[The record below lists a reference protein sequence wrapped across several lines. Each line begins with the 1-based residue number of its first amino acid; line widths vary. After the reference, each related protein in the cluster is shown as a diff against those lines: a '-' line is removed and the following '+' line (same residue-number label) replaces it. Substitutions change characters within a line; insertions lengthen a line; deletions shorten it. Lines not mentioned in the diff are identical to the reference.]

1 MDTNTALVGNVKLP
15 SSVEEIRSLVEF
27 GKKDTKYC
35 VEDFFRKPKKTAFKI
50 SPDGTY
56 YSFLAPFE
64 RRQNIYVQKIGEE
77 QQIQITFEKDRDIS
91 GYFWKG
97 NDRLLFVKDNGGDEN
112 YALYAAQINGD
123 KPIKLT
129 PFEKVKIEIL
139 DALPE
144 EENHLIISMNKNNPM
159 LFEPYRINIKNGSIE
174 QLAEN
179 TNPED
184 PISSWMTDH
193 EGKLRIASKVTNGT
207 NNTLMYR
214 KTEQDPFEEVITTD
228 YKESISPLFFDFGKE
243 HQVYVSSNLGRDK
256 SVLVKYD
263 MLAKKEVGPIIFEHP
278 DVDVSS
284 MSYSRKRK
292 VPTAVSYFTSKR
304 GFHFLD
310 KKTGAMQD
318 RLQKAFPDLEVVL
331 SSTTKNEDKFI
342 VRTYS
347 DRSLGA
353 YYLYDTILDTLEKIT
368 DVSPWIDKNEMAKM
382 KPIQYQSR
390 DGMTINAY
398 LSLPFDH
405 KRGDKIPL
413 IVNPHGGPW
422 ARDYWGFNP
431 EIQLFAS
438 RGFGVLQMNFRGS
451 VGYGRK
457 FWESSFKQWGQAMQN
472 DITDGVDYLI
482 KEGIADPDKVGIY
495 GASYGGFAT
504 LAGVTF
510 TPDLYKAAVDYVGVS
525 NLFTFMKTIPPYW
538 KPYLEMM
545 YEMVGHPEKD
555 KEMMEAASPAY
566 HIDKIKTPLFVVQG
580 ANDPRVNIDESDQIV
595 EALRKKNV
603 EVPYLVK
610 YNEGHGFRNEEN
622 QFEFY
627 KAMLGFFEKHLG

>member
-1 MDTNTALVGNVKLP
+1 MDTKLVGKVELP
-15 SSVEEIRSLVEF
+15 SSQKEI
-27 GKKDTKYC
+27 KDLIEYGVKDSKYA
-35 VEDFFRKPKKTAFKI
+35 VEDFFKKPEKTAFKI
-50 SPDGTY
+50 SPDGAY

-64 RRQNIYVQKIGEE
+64 RRQNIYVQKIGTEE
-77 QQIQITFEKDRDIS
+77 QVQLTFEKDRDIS

-97 NDRLLFVKDNGGDEN
+97 NDRILYVKDNGGDEN
-112 YALYAAQINGD
+112 YALYAVQINGEN
-123 KPIKLT
+123 PIKLT
-129 PFEKVKIEIL
+129 PFEKVKIDII

-144 EENHLIISMNKNNPM
+144 EDDYLIISMNNNNPM
-159 LFEPYRINIKNGSIE
+159 LFEPYRINIKDGSIQ

-179 TNPED
+179 SNPAD

-193 EGKLRIASKVTNGT
+193 NGKLRIASKVTGGT

-214 KTEQDPFEEVITTD
+214 KSEQDAFEEIITTD
-228 YKESISPLFFDFGKE
+228 YKESISPLFFDFKNE
-243 HQVYVSSNLGRDK
+243 HHVYVSSNLGRDK
-256 SVLVKYD
+256 SVLIKYD
-263 MLAKKEVGPIIFEHP
+263 MLEKKEIGPIIFEHP
-278 DVDVSS
+278 EVDVSS

-304 GFHFLD
+304 AFYFLD
-310 KKTGAMQD
+310 EKSKA
-318 RLQKAFPDLEVVL
+318 LQEKLEQALPNLEVVIT
-331 SSTTKNEDKFI
+331 SSTKEEDKFI

-353 YYLYDTILDTLEKIT
+353 YYLYDTINDKLEKIIE
-368 DVSPWIDKNEMAKM
+368 VSPWIEQEEMAKM
-382 KPIQYQSR
+382 QAIKYKSR
-390 DGMTINAY
+390 DGFLINGY
-398 LSLPFDH
+398 LSLPSDYESN
-405 KRGDKIPL
+405 KKIPF
-413 IVNPHGGPW
+413 IINPHGGPW

-451 VGYGRK
+451 IGYGRK
-457 FWESSFKQWGQAMQN
+457 FWESSFKQWGQTMQN
-472 DITDGVDYLI
+472 DITDGVQFLI
-482 KEGIADPDKVGIY
+482 KEGIADPDKIGIY
-495 GASYGGFAT
+495 GASYGGFAS

-595 EALRKKNV
+595 ESLRKQNV